1 MKGYMESKG
10 MDPIHGITLQN
21 SSFPGS
27 DNANADADDESIVL
41 VLVVGIDLAVLESA
55 PSVSDDFVA
64 LLLLIF

>member
-27 DNANADADDESIVL
+27 ANANANADVESIVL